1 MAIIVRRHPR
11 TESKQ
16 HRTGRPKLSLTL
28 NSRQHVYLHIYVA
41 RVCLWRLYRML
52 AMRMRYE
59 KRGICFTECD
69 SAVEEARPLELTRMR
84 HFQAA
89 AEKKERERERVLC
102 FQTSFFQKLRWI
114 YLRAI
119 AGSVILWLLRAR
131 YSVKVRPQPLDFL

>member
-84 HFQAA
+84 HFQAVP
-89 AEKKERERERVLC
+89 EKKEEKEGFML
-102 FQTSFFQKLRWI
+102 SDFFLSEVALDILTGYRRLRDFM
-114 YLRAI
+114 AT
-119 AGSVILWLLRAR
+119 AG
-131 YSVKVRPQPLDFL
+131 

>member
-59 KRGICFTECD
+59 KRGICFTKCD
-69 SAVEEARPLELTRMR
+69 SAVEEDRPLELTRMR

-89 AEKKERERERVLC
+89 AEKKERERGFYAFRLL
-102 FQTSFFQKLRWI
+102 SFRSSEVALDILTGYRRLRDFM
-114 YLRAI
+114 AT
-119 AGSVILWLLRAR
+119 AG
-131 YSVKVRPQPLDFL
+131 